1 MTGKQIE
8 SGSAPVAVGMPA
20 ERRIVGAAKR
30 SASGPGPGIMAAQT
44 LEGDDVLNFAGEKL
58 GVLRDIMLDVDAGR
72 IAYAVLERGGVMGI
86 GDRLFAIPWDAL
98 TLDTDRKCF
107 LLDLDLER
115 LRQARGFDKGDWPRS
130 ADENWAALRGAALT
144 DVRPMAGAAAES
156 PQALDCGLR
165 TDD

>member
-1 MTGKQIE
+1 
-8 SGSAPVAVGMPA
+8 MPA
-20 ERRIVGAAKR
+20 EGRIVGSPKHT
-30 SASGPGPGIMAAQT
+30 ASGPGPAIMAAQT
-44 LEGDDVLNFAGEKL
+44 LEGDDVLNLAGEKL
-58 GVLRDIMLDVDAGR
+58 GVLRDIMLDVHAGR

-115 LRQARGFDKGDWPRS
+115 LRQAPGFDKNNWPRT
-130 ADENWAALRGAALT
+130 ADESWVALRGG
-144 DVRPMAGAAAES
+144 PGASRGAEGVAMQE